1 MHGTGTVYFPTW
13 IADFYGKWV
22 AKYTSP
28 MDPMW
33 FGSTYPKCISLQI
46 STRLKSPR
54 FNWASVTKRGGKG
67 GVYMSSH
74 MAQFY
79 REYKEAW

>member
-1 MHGTGTVYFPTW
+1 MYGTGTVYLHTW
-13 IADFYGKWV
+13 IVDFYGKLV

-46 STRLKSPR
+46 STRLKSSKVQL
-54 FNWASVTKRGGKG
+54 NISYKTGGG
-67 GVYMSSH
+67 GVYERS
-74 MAQFY
+74 Y
-79 REYKEAW
+79 CPVL